1 MKKVL
6 ILEDEPDLREL
17 FVEMLS
23 ELYEVVTAT
32 NGVEGIA
39 AIEKDTFD
47 AILLDLMMPVMDG
60 VSFAEEI
67 HRRGIDTPIV
77 VVSAMPAVEAISKKL
92 GAIDFCHKP
101 CAPSRLHEALTAALS
116 SAA

>member
-17 FVEMLS
+17 LVEMFS
-23 ELYEVVTAT
+23 STYDVVTAN
-32 NGVEGIA
+32 NGLEGIDA
-39 AIEKDTFD
+39 VERARFD

-60 VSFAEEI
+60 VTFAEEI
-67 HRRGIDTPIV
+67 HRRGIRTPIV
-77 VVSAMPAVEAISKKL
+77 VVSAMPTIETVAKRL

-101 CAPSRLHEALTAALS
+101 CAPWRLQQALTTAIS
-116 SAA
+116 VPS

>member
-17 FVEMLS
+17 LVEMLS
-23 ELYEVVTAT
+23 DTYDLVTAT
-32 NGVEGIA
+32 NGIEGIE
-39 AIEKDTFD
+39 AIEKGRFD
-47 AILLDLMMPVMDG
+47 VILLDLMMPVMDG

-77 VVSAMPAVEAISKKL
+77 VVSAMPTIEAIAKKL
-92 GAIDFCHKP
+92 GAIDFCRKP
-101 CAPSRLHEALTAALS
+101 CAPSRLHRALSAALS
-116 SAA
+116 SPP